1 MELLSNEVLVHCY
14 RDAVRLGLE
23 QAFIDLLATEMKRR
37 NLDCSPA
44 YINNN
49 CKMGA

>member
-23 QAFIDLLATEMKRR
+23 QAFIDLLAMELKRR
-37 NLDCSPA
+37 DLDSSTS
-44 YINNN
+44 YIGSN